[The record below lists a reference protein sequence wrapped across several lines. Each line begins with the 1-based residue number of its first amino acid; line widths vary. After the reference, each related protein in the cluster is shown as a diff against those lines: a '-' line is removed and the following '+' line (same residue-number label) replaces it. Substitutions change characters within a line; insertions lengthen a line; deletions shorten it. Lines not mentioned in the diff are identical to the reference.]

1 MEKLSFLK
9 YLKFTEKS
17 LQSHKNF
24 IEQLGGDDAS
34 LKDMQAE
41 LLSIK
46 IKLDTLNKAK
56 QTRLLNPYKELQPII
71 DTINKKIEDIDHQ
84 IKTFHSSDEIE
95 KNRLINEI
103 KDIRI
108 ILENIDSSASNYTSV
123 QVDNKVEF
131 LKEKIDTDKI
141 DTLFKKYINDTKGLV
156 NELIQIG
163 GIDANGNTLVNNEEI
178 AEKVTQI
185 NQKINEYKSAIA
197 EIEVKMAPISSYI
210 NEMESL
216 YDISSNKIDVFK
228 PIKLEDPKTKDKI
241 KIEPA
246 NDENTKFT
254 YFDLSG
260 YTFTEK
266 ELVDPESMKAAEKY
280 SRVSPDATIPR
291 PAAPQPQARPAAVPG
306 VPQPQ
311 ARPAAVPGVP
321 QPQARPGVPGV
332 PQPQARPA
340 AVPGVA
346 QARPGVPQPQP
357 RPVSGAPKPVIR
369 ELHLKEKYMIEQTKI
384 PIYNND
390 DMNNKMITLYG
401 KWKNYLT
408 NKVQEKE
415 NLLDSI
421 KMKEYLEFIKN
432 KFTIF
437 KDVTKIKSTDEITKI
452 LSDLTRLEST
462 IANYIASCSKENKD
476 CVITN
481 LDDIKKMNT
490 RINNVLSS
498 ISTELNITIENYNK
512 LPQTTEDEKNYK
524 TNLRFNKI
532 KPVKEFLD
540 KITSNPNNIQIGGT
554 RAQMGDFIS
563 TIGDFEKEIRTM
575 IQKRFEIIKSIKKYN
590 VRYSQFI
597 AFQKYIVNYVSLT
610 IAQGEYHY
618 YQYIS
623 KGRISFYD
631 SILQKMNQIID
642 KFENPKDFN
651 DKDLVEKENKVLYG
665 RHYFMIKI
673 LANFFRSL
681 YELWDT
687 KKWSIY
693 DKINVEEK
701 NSNKKYYFLFNI
713 FFKFLDTFHM
723 NLPPIANYLRINDFG
738 SNKNISF
745 EKKDKHTLDREIM
758 EKQCTNLNTDPLK
771 TDKLN
776 AAKNINFAEVFDP
789 TNFKENESLS
799 YYMGLSETLSDKK
812 SIMLLTYGYSGV
824 GKTFTLFGSVKTD
837 SAGKKTSLDG
847 LLQTTLNNVTDYA
860 NIKMKA
866 FELYGLGVAYKFYWE
881 KDPKKFDH
889 VIYHYNNINGS
900 TADEPI
906 MLKTDKFDSV
916 LVNEESYVEID
927 ADQINK
933 FSEITDSIDKIRHR
947 VGRIRP
953 TINNPESSRSI
964 MIYDF
969 KITFKDNKS
978 CKLVIM
984 DLPGKENLYQTYC
997 TSKTDA
1003 YMPQDKYCKG
1013 YNTNMIK
1020 SMMYI
1025 NPLWMSTIPEIA
1037 EHLDI
1042 LPEDNKDK
1050 WNPEKLHS
1058 FRDVNYREVFKGKG
1072 FDIIEQN
1079 SAHKQTQMF
1088 RGRDEFNNFTYGK
1101 PNANDRTKLALYG
1114 ILNRSFNNTID
1125 YMQNINGKNLFG
1137 LGKKINEM
1145 LKDEKLKEQNYGYAG
1160 LEGIYINE
1168 NILGLLEVLGEK
1180 IQIQKRSASIKHVVC
1195 PQKEI
1200 YKSLFGKSKNPIS
1213 NDIKHLTPNIKFAE
1227 ESEFYSQIMFMNNFL
1242 KPDINQ
1248 KFYENITESNKKST
1262 IMNSLETYKT
1272 DTGESKGIIKDI
1284 NDHTKN
1290 WINNYD
1296 YNSIFNIKNPP
1307 IKSILSTYLDDPSF
1321 SNFYLFFV
1329 VSNNFKKDGNIDT
1342 CDKQLQL
1349 LYDTR
1354 VFMDIIANDDAKGI
1368 TCNV

>member
-9 YLKFTEKS
+9 YLKLTEKN
-17 LQSHKNF
+17 LLTHKKF
-24 IEQLGGDDAS
+24 IEQLGGNDAS

-71 DTINKKIEDIDHQ
+71 DTINKKIADIDHQ

-108 ILENIDSSASNYTSV
+108 TLENIDSSASNYTSV

-131 LKEKIDTDKI
+131 LKEKIDAEKI
-141 DTLFKKYINDTKGLV
+141 DTLLKKYINDTKGLV

-178 AEKVTQI
+178 GEKVTQI
-185 NQKINEYKSAIA
+185 NQKINEYQIAIK
-197 EIEVKMAPISSYI
+197 EIEVKMAPISGYI

-216 YDISSNKIDVFK
+216 YMDISSNTIASFLPKE
-228 PIKLEDPKTKDKI
+228 IKDKNIRDKI

-266 ELVDPESMKAAEKY
+266 ELVDPDSMQAEKKQQVPNKP
-280 SRVSPDATIPR
+280 VSQPR
-291 PAAPQPQARPAAVPG
+291 PAPGPPAPGPPRPPRAPQPVPG
-306 VPQPQ
+306 APQ
-311 ARPAAVPGVP
+311 
-321 QPQARPGVPGV
+321 
-332 PQPQARPA
+332 
-340 AVPGVA
+340 
-346 QARPGVPQPQP
+346 
-357 RPVSGAPKPVIR
+357 
-369 ELHLKEKYMIEQTKI
+369 HLNEKYIIEQTKI
-384 PIYNND
+384 PIYNNND
-390 DMNNKMITLYG
+390 INNKMVTLYG

-408 NKVQEKE
+408 NKVEEKE

-421 KMKEYLEFIKN
+421 KMKEYLEFVKN
-432 KFTIF
+432 KFNIF
-437 KDVTKIKSTDEITKI
+437 KNVIKIKSTEEITKI
-452 LSDLTRLEST
+452 LSDLTKLEST
-462 IANYIASCSKENKD
+462 ISNYIESCSKENKD
-476 CVITN
+476 CVIAN

-490 RINNVLSS
+490 RINNVLAS
-498 ISTELNITIENYNK
+498 ISSELNTTIENFNK

-524 TNLRFNKI
+524 TTLRFNKI
-532 KPVKEFLD
+532 KPVKDFLE
-540 KITSNPNNIQIGGT
+540 KINNNPNHIQIGGDGKKEI
-554 RAQMGDFIS
+554 GDFIT

-575 IQKRFEIIKSIKKYN
+575 IQKRFEIIKSIKHYN

-610 IAQGEYHY
+610 IAQGEYDY

-631 SILQKMNQIID
+631 SILQKMNEIVD

-651 DKDLVEKENKVLYG
+651 DPALVEKENKVLYG
-665 RHYFMIKI
+665 RHFFMIKI
-673 LANFFRSL
+673 LSKFFRSL
-681 YELWDT
+681 YELWDV
-687 KKWSIY
+687 KQWSIY
-693 DKINVEEK
+693 DKIDVEDK
-701 NSNKKYYFLFNI
+701 NGNKKYYFLFNI
-713 FFKFLDTFHM
+713 FFKFLDTYHM
-723 NLPPIANYLRINDFG
+723 NLPPIANYLRINDIE
-738 SNKNISF
+738 SAPKNISF
-745 EKKDKHTLDREIM
+745 QKKDKHSLDKEVM
-758 EKQCTNLNTDPLK
+758 EQKCTNLDKDPLK
-771 TDKLN
+771 SDKVN

-789 TNFKENESLS
+789 KNFKENESLS
-799 YYMGLSETLSDKK
+799 YYMGLSNTLSDKK

-837 SAGKKTSLDG
+837 SAGKKTSLPG
-847 LLQTTLNNVTDYA
+847 LLQTTLNNVTDYTS
-860 NIKMKA
+860 IKMKA
-866 FELYGLGVAYKFYWE
+866 FELYGLGVPYKFYWE
-881 KDPKKFDH
+881 KDPKDFDH
-889 VIYHYNNINGS
+889 VIYHYNNINGN

-906 MLKTDKFDSV
+906 LLKTNQFDLV
-916 LVNEESYVEID
+916 LVKDESYVEIS

-933 FSEITDSIDKIRHR
+933 FSEITESIDTIRKNI
-947 VGRIRP
+947 GRIRP

-997 TSKTDA
+997 TSNKDD
-1003 YMPQDKYCKG
+1003 YMPQEKYSKN
-1013 YNTNMIK
+1013 YNINMIK

-1037 EHLDI
+1037 EHFDSV
-1042 LPEDNKDK
+1042 PEEEDGKK
-1050 WNPEKLHS
+1050 WNPEILNS
-1058 FRDVNYREVFKGKG
+1058 FANVNYREIFENNVVEKKG
-1072 FDIIEQN
+1072 FNIDKNN
-1079 SAHKQTQMF
+1079 SAHKQTRMF
-1088 RGRDEFNNFTYGK
+1088 RKDDRHNDFSGGQ
-1101 PNANDRTKLALYG
+1101 PNSNDRAKLALYG

-1145 LKDEKLKEQNYGYAG
+1145 LKDDKLKEKNFGYAG

-1180 IQIQKRSASIKHVVC
+1180 IQIQKKSTNIKHVVC

-1200 YKSLFGKSKNPIS
+1200 YKSLFSTKTNIS
-1213 NDIKHLTPNIKFAE
+1213 SDIRNLTPGITYAE

-1242 KPDINQ
+1242 NPRGNEV
-1248 KFYENITESNKKST
+1248 FYKDTTPSNKRGTKMHSYEKYQAR
-1262 IMNSLETYKT
+1262 N
-1272 DTGESKGIIKDI
+1272 GESKGIINDI
-1284 NDHTKN
+1284 QDHTKN

-1296 YNSIFNIKNPP
+1296 YNAIFNIKNPP
-1307 IKSILSTYLDDPSF
+1307 IKSILSNYLDDLSF

-1368 TCNV
+1368 TCNL